1 MSTAPSTP
9 PIALCMSKPPADW
22 IRGALADAYQALQ
35 AGDLERSGRL
45 CRRVLDAAPDLAEA
59 HFLVGMV
66 ALELND
72 LRTARAAFITVT
84 RLRPR
89 HGAAW
94 AHCAWLEA
102 RAGRIREA
110 RADLVHAMAN
120 GVDSAAVA
128 DLVGTTLAL
137 CGDHDAARSWHERA
151 IAGNPERIDY
161 RLNGANADIV
171 TGALD
176 AAADKLKDVLARAP
190 EHPRAHWLLAG
201 LAPARDRTHADTLG
215 ALIEH
220 SPPDTTARAAL
231 AYARGKLLEDLG
243 DWEGAFAAYSA
254 GAAARRA
261 TIAYDEEAEDGLF
274 AALRSTYDA
283 EWLNARAPGI
293 GDPAPIFIIGQPRTG
308 STLIERM
315 LAAHPDIHAAGELQY
330 FGRALRQL
338 ATRSA
343 RRMIAPP
350 ADTEVR
356 SVVGHSTAA
365 RLPGGLDAVLV
376 TETASVPSTE
386 LGRAYLEAVAPVRGD
401 RARFIDKLP
410 GNFVHVPHI
419 LAALPRARIV
429 HVTRDPLDACFASF
443 KQLFAD
449 AYPHSYDQGEQARHF
464 VRYHTLMA
472 HWREQF
478 PGRFLDLAYED
489 VIAAPEMTARRLLE
503 YLDLPWND
511 ACLDFH
517 AQRGAVATAS
527 AVQVREPVHAR
538 SVDRARVFGAAL
550 DPMRGV
556 LAGAGL
562 LNARAARSTQA

>member
-1 MSTAPSTP
+1 MN
-9 PIALCMSKPPADW
+9 KPPADW
-22 IRGALADAYQALQ
+22 IRGALAEAYRALQ
-35 AGDLERSGRL
+35 SGDLERSGRL

-66 ALELND
+66 ALELSD
-72 LRTARAAFITVT
+72 RRTARAAFITVT

-120 GVDSAAVA
+120 VGDSAAVA
-128 DLVGTTLAL
+128 DLVGTTLGL
-137 CGDHDAARSWHERA
+137 CGDHDASRSWHERA

-171 TGALD
+171 TGALN

-190 EHPRAHWLLAG
+190 DHPRAHWLLAG
-201 LAPARDRTHADTLG
+201 LAPARDRAHAETLG
-215 ALIEH
+215 ALIERTA
-220 SPPDTTARAAL
+220 PDTTARAAL

-243 DWEGAFAAYSA
+243 DWDGAMAAYNV

-261 TIAYDEEAEDGLF
+261 TLAYDEATEDALF
-274 AALRSTYDA
+274 AALRATYDA
-283 EWLNARAPGI
+283 QWLNARAPGT
-293 GDPAPIFIIGQPRTG
+293 DDAAPIFIIGQPRTG

-315 LAAHPDIHAAGELQY
+315 LAAHPDVHSAGELQY
-330 FGRALRQL
+330 FGRVLRQL
-338 ATRSA
+338 AARTSPRVNTPAAGADASSA
-343 RRMIAPP
+343 
-350 ADTEVR
+350 
-356 SVVGHSTAA
+356 VGRLPTA

-376 TETASVPSTE
+376 AAAASVSSAE

-410 GNFVHVPHI
+410 GNFLHVPHI
-419 LAALPRARIV
+419 LAALPHARIV

-449 AYPHSYDQGEQARHF
+449 AYPHSYEQGEQARHF

-478 PGRFLDLAYED
+478 PGRFLDLAYEE
-489 VIAAPEMTARRLLE
+489 VIAAPARTARRLLE

-511 ACLDFH
+511 ACLEFH
-517 AQRGAVATAS
+517 AQPGAVATAS
-527 AVQVREPVHAR
+527 AVQVRQPVHAR
-538 SVDRARVFGAAL
+538 SVDRARSFGAAL
-550 DPMRGV
+550 DPMRAV
-556 LAGAGL
+556 LAAAGL
-562 LNARAARSTQA
+562 LSARAARSTPV

>member
-1 MSTAPSTP
+1 MAPSMP

-22 IRGALADAYQALQ
+22 IRGALADAYRALQ

-66 ALELND
+66 ALELSD
-72 LRTARAAFITVT
+72 RPTARAAFVTVT
-84 RLRPR
+84 RLRPQ

-110 RADLVHAMAN
+110 RTHLAHAMAHA
-120 GVDSAAVA
+120 GDSAAVA

-137 CGDHDAARSWHERA
+137 CGDHDAARGWHERA
-151 IAGNPERIDY
+151 IAANPERIDY
-161 RLNGANADIV
+161 RLNGANADLV

-176 AAADKLKDVLARAP
+176 AAINKLKDVLARAP
-190 EHPRAHWLLAG
+190 GHVRAHWLLAG

-215 ALIEH
+215 SLIEQ
-220 SPPDTTARAAL
+220 SPPGTTARAAL

-243 DWEGAFAAYSA
+243 DWPGAFAAYSE

-261 TIAYDEEAEDGLF
+261 TLAYDEAAEEALF
-274 AALRSTYDA
+274 AALRTTYDA
-283 EWLNARAPGI
+283 QWLSARSGGI
-293 GDPAPIFIIGQPRTG
+293 VDASPIFIIGQPRTG
-308 STLIERM
+308 TTLIERM
-315 LAAHPDIHAAGELQY
+315 LAAHPEVHAAGELQF
-330 FGRALRQL
+330 FGRVLRQL
-338 ATRSA
+338 AARSSTSVISASAPSGARSVGGRARSA
-343 RRMIAPP
+343 RL
-350 ADTEVR
+350 
-356 SVVGHSTAA
+356 S
-365 RLPGGLDAVLV
+365 GGLTAELV
-376 TETASVPSTE
+376 TMAAAISPGE
-386 LGRAYLEAVAPVRGD
+386 LGRAYLEAVAPVRGG

-419 LAALPRARIV
+419 LAALPHARIV

-449 AYPHSYDQGEQARHF
+449 AYPHSYDQVEQARHF
-464 VRYHTLMA
+464 VRYHALMA

-478 PGRFLDLAYED
+478 PGRFFDLAYEE
-489 VIAAPEMTARRLLE
+489 VTAAPAIAARRLLE

-517 AQRGAVATAS
+517 AQSGAVATAS
-527 AVQVREPVHAR
+527 AVQVRQPVHVR
-538 SVDRARVFGAAL
+538 SVDRARSFGAAL
-550 DPMRGV
+550 DPMRAV
-556 LAGAGL
+556 LASAGL
-562 LNARAARSTQA
+562 LSARAARSTPV